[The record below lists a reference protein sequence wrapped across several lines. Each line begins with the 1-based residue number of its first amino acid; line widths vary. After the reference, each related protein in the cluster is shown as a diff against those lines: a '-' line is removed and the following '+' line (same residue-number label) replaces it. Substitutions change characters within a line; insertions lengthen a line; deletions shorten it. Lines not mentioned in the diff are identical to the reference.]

1 MGKKQKA
8 ILTLLVLGIIA
19 AIVLLFLHR
28 NNIVVLNPQG
38 EIANKQRDL
47 MIFTFLLGMIVV
59 IPVFAMTFYIA
70 WKYRAGNKKA
80 KYQPNWD
87 HSKKAEIVWWGVPLA
102 LILVLSVVT
111 WKSSHDLDPYKALV
125 SDAQPIEIQAVALDW
140 KWLFIYPEQNIA
152 TVNYLQI
159 PEKRPINFKITADA
173 PMNSFWIPKL
183 GGQVYAMAGMETKL
197 HLMADETGVFRGSSS
212 NISGKGFAGMHFD
225 VRASS
230 EADFENWINKVKH
243 SPNKLGAE
251 EYAELA
257 KPSQNHKITLYRSR
271 QAALYDNIM
280 MKYMMPADQHAAHT
294 SVPAESTERTHTK
307 TKTEPTRKPTEVDH
321 AHGDPK
327 TPGAAPGAGRGGY

>member
-8 ILTLLVLGIIA
+8 VLTLLIVGILVA
-19 AIVLLFLHR
+19 LVLLFLHR
-28 NNIVVLNPQG
+28 NSITILNPQG

-47 MIFTFLLGMIVV
+47 MVFTFLLGMIIV

-80 KYQPNWD
+80 TYRPDWD
-87 HSKKAEIVWWGVPLA
+87 HSKAAETVWWGVPIL
-102 LILVLSVVT
+102 LILILSVVT
-111 WKSSHDLDPYKALV
+111 WKSSHDLDPYKALASSAKPV
-125 SDAQPIEIQAVALDW
+125 EIQAVALEW

-212 NISGKGFAGMHFD
+212 NISGKGFAGMNFE

-230 EADFENWINKVKH
+230 EKDFNAWVKTVKQSSH
-243 SPNKLGAE
+243 KLGPE
-251 EYAELA
+251 EYAELE
-257 KPSQNHKITLYRSR
+257 KPSENHKVTLYRSR

-280 MKYMMPADQHAAHT
+280 MKYMMPSDQHAAHT
-294 SVPAESTERTHTK
+294 QTDNDHSSASSQKTHKKLESDTPTTLPAHPPEHN
-307 TKTEPTRKPTEVDH
+307 
-321 AHGDPK
+321 
-327 TPGAAPGAGRGGY
+327 GGTY